1 MMLKARGSRRERR
14 GRAGRI
20 AVTAAAVVAVAGCG
34 AVIGVDADRVK
45 IPTAAGNYIT
55 RDWATLSANVAVGGS
70 SVAAATAID
79 DARAYADTVAHFLAE
94 LDLEE
99 FTGVG
104 THWDDMTQDY
114 ISDVAKWVDRST
126 TLTSNEWTRLEDVAL
141 TPVTTTGVAAASG
154 TGNKP
159 LETYVSDLVSLVN
172 TAVSTNAGKI
182 PAIREM
188 IEKTVWDA
196 VGYQAVLKLLST
208 AHKVECASASSTSY
222 GTSTVDTQ
230 AYWDTA
236 AAFLIGDGY
245 HSVLGRAQK
254 RGVEF
259 GTLGGAGI
267 AKPYEKIMK
276 LLREGQEEADC
287 DELHE
292 IYEHIEKQM
301 RVIYSQSILK
311 YAYKI
316 DKKIKDN
323 GSIAA
328 WDDDLAEGQAMY
340 RVVAGDI
347 YAKSSNPSAAVT
359 FFNALFDVR
368 SAPSAGEWDFANYCK
383 AREYLVDAF
392 TSTSAGFYLDK
403 EMGTYVDAQHVDCT
417 HQTNFNPAHAINT
430 MAGDFLPH
438 EYSIADDT
446 YQGALKLS
454 ADVAH
459 IYAELRGFTSRTSDW
474 QDMSTDF
481 QETYARWTESALSYI
496 GHKSNEWDR
505 MVGYPFP
512 KPYGDGTYTGAAPLS
527 SYIGDVVTL
536 LTSSATFDGVDTA
549 GLVAAG
555 KEMIEKTMN
564 DAVGFHAAINLL
576 SKGQHNSAAH
586 CPAGGSPTEA
596 ARIAW
601 DTAAA
606 ILVGDGYHSV
616 LGRAQKRGIEF
627 GTMGAAH
634 TAKSYETIMKLLR
647 DGQEEDDCAA
657 LHEIYEGIEKQL
669 RVVYAQGVLKYAF
682 LIDKG
687 LEAGEITGPYNDIVA
702 EGQAMYRVIA
712 GDIKD
717 RAPTKAPEHT
727 EAYKFFDDLFDVRKV
742 PSAGSWEYAN
752 YCDSIAPLEQIL
764 KVEGLLGIYRDAHH
778 VDCEE
783 KTVYESSTLAELIK
797 HAHTHG
803 GVSSKEIRGLEVLAG
818 FSFII
823 GLAGL
828 IVGSI
833 SLHKQRRG
841 GASAFKSSYVIQHV

>member
-1 MMLKARGSRRERR
+1 
-14 GRAGRI
+14 
-20 AVTAAAVVAVAGCG
+20 VTTPTVSVG
-34 AVIGVDADRVK
+34 ASGTPVPADA
-45 IPTAAGNYIT
+45 IQ
-55 RDWATLSANVAVGGS
+55 
-70 SVAAATAID
+70 
-79 DARAYADTVAHFLAE
+79 DALAYADTVAHFLAE
-94 LDLEE
+94 LDLEKFAE
-99 FTGVG
+99 DG
-104 THWDDMTQDY
+104 THWVDITDDYDE
-114 ISDVAKWVDRST
+114 DVLFWVDGSP
-126 TLTSNEWTRLEDVAL
+126 LSSNEWDRLKAVEL
-141 TPVTTTGVAAASG
+141 TPVTG
-154 TGNKP
+154 TGGAVASVNP
-159 LETYVSDLVSLVN
+159 LKSYVANVVSLVN
-172 TAVSTNAGKI
+172 TAGGSNEGNI
-182 PAIREM
+182 DAIREM

-196 VGYQAVLKLLST
+196 VGYQAVLKLLNT
-208 AHKVECASASSTSY
+208 AQNSATCTTGDPQTD
-222 GTSTVDTQ
+222 GTK
-230 AYWDTA
+230 AHWDTA

-276 LLREGQEEADC
+276 LLREGQEEKDC

-301 RVIYSQSILK
+301 RVIYSQSIVK

-316 DKKIKDN
+316 DKKIHD

-328 WDDDLAEGQAMY
+328 WDDDVAEGQAMY
-340 RVVAGDI
+340 RVLAGDI
-347 YAKSSNPSAAVT
+347 YAKSPSASQNTVRD
-359 FFNALFDVR
+359 FFNELFDVR
-368 SAPSAGEWDFANYCK
+368 SAPTAGAWDFANYCK

-403 EMGTYVDAQHVDCT
+403 EMGTYVDAEHVDCT

-430 MAGDFLPH
+430 MAGDFIPH
-438 EYSIADDT
+438 EHSIANEN

-459 IYAELRGFTSRTSDW
+459 IYAELRGFTSRSSDW
-474 QDMSTDF
+474 QDMSNDF
-481 QETYARWTESALSYI
+481 QESYAQWTESASYS
-496 GHKSNEWDR
+496 SNEWAR
-505 MVGYPFP
+505 MTAYSFP
-512 KPYGDGTYTGAAPLS
+512 KPYGEGTYTGTQPLS
-527 SYIGDVVTL
+527 NYIGDVVSL
-536 LTSSATFDGVDTA
+536 LTSSDTFDGVDTA

-576 SKGQHNSAAH
+576 SKAQSDDNAY
-586 CPAGGSPTEA
+586 CRRGGSPTEA
-596 ARIAW
+596 ACIAW
-601 DTAAA
+601 ETAAA
-606 ILVGDGYHSV
+606 LLIGDGYHSV
-616 LGRAQKRGIEF
+616 LGRAQKRGVEF
-627 GTMGAAH
+627 GTMGTAH

-647 DGQEEDDCAA
+647 DGQEETGCAA
-657 LHEIYEGIEKQL
+657 MHIIYEGIEKQL
-669 RVVYAQGVLKYAF
+669 RVIYAQGVLKYAF

-717 RAPTKAPEHT
+717 RAPDKAPEHT

-783 KTVYESSTLAELIK
+783 KTVYESTSLAELIK

-818 FSFII
+818 LSFII

-841 GASAFKSSYVIQHV
+841 GGSSAFKSSYVIQHV

>member
-1 MMLKARGSRRERR
+1 MTTMGTRGCRRERR
-14 GRAGRI
+14 GRGG
-20 AVTAAAVVAVAGCG
+20 AVAAVVVAAVGCG
-34 AVIGVDADRVK
+34 AVIGGDAAKVK

-55 RDWATLSANVAVGGS
+55 RDWAGTTVTVPVGASGTPTAD
-70 SVAAATAID
+70 AAIQ
-79 DARAYADTVAHFLAE
+79 DALAYADTVAHFLAE
-94 LDLEE
+94 LELEK

-104 THWDDMTQDY
+104 DHWDDMTLDY
-114 ISDVAKWVDRST
+114 ASDVAKWVDESA
-126 TLTSNEWTRLEDVAL
+126 LDSNEWDRLELVAL
-141 TPVTTTGVAAASG
+141 TPVTGTGAAVASG
-154 TGNKP
+154 ANSEP
-159 LETYVSDLVSLVN
+159 LKDYVTDLVSLVN
-172 TAVSTNAGKI
+172 TNSGDATKI
-182 PAIREM
+182 DAIREM

-196 VGYQAVLKLLST
+196 VGYQAVLKLLNT
-208 AHKVECASASSTSY
+208 AQNSATC
-222 GTSTVDTQ
+222 TQ
-230 AYWDTA
+230 ASGSAQTDGTKAHWDTA

-276 LLREGQEEADC
+276 LLREGQEEKDC

-292 IYEHIEKQM
+292 VYEHIEKQM
-301 RVIYSQSILK
+301 RVIYSQSIVK

-316 DKKIKDN
+316 DKKIKD

-328 WDDDLAEGQAMY
+328 WDDDVAEGQAMY
-340 RVVAGDI
+340 RVLAGDI
-347 YAKSSNPSAAVT
+347 YAKSPSASQNTVRD
-359 FFNALFDVR
+359 FFNELFDVR
-368 SAPSAGEWDFANYCK
+368 SAPTAGAWDFANYCK

-403 EMGTYVDAQHVDCT
+403 EMGTYVDAEHVDCT

-430 MAGDFLPH
+430 MAGDFIPH
-438 EYSIADDT
+438 EYSIANEN

-459 IYAELRGFTSRTSDW
+459 IYAELRGFTSRSSDW
-474 QDMSTDF
+474 QDMSDDF
-481 QETYARWTESALSYI
+481 QETYAQWTESASYQ
-496 GHKSNEWDR
+496 SNEWAR
-505 MVGYPFP
+505 MIAYSFP
-512 KPYGDGTYTGAAPLS
+512 KPYGEGTYTGTQPLS
-527 SYIGDVVTL
+527 NYIGDVVSL
-536 LTSSATFDGVDTA
+536 LTSSDTFDGVDTA

-576 SKGQHNSAAH
+576 SKAQSDDNAY
-586 CPAGGSPTEA
+586 CRRGGSPTEA

-601 DTAAA
+601 ETAAA
-606 ILVGDGYHSV
+606 LLIGDGYHSV
-616 LGRAQKRGIEF
+616 LGRAQKRGVEF
-627 GTMGAAH
+627 GTMGTAH

-647 DGQEEDDCAA
+647 DGQEETNCAMM
-657 LHEIYEGIEKQL
+657 HEIYEGIEKQL
-669 RVVYAQGVLKYAF
+669 RVIYAQGVLKYAF

-717 RAPTKAPEHT
+717 RAPDKAPEHT

-783 KTVYESSTLAELIK
+783 KTVYESTSLAELIK

-818 FSFII
+818 LSFII

>member
-1 MMLKARGSRRERR
+1 MMSARGSRRERR
-14 GRAGRI
+14 GRAGRV
-20 AVTAAAVVAVAGCG
+20 AVTAAAVVVVAGCG
-34 AVIGVDADRVK
+34 AVIGVDAAKLK

-55 RDWATLSANVAVGGS
+55 KKDWANDATTVTVG
-70 SVAAATAID
+70 SVTTGTAADAID
-79 DARAYADTVAHFLAE
+79 GALAYAETVAHFLAE

-104 THWDDMTQDY
+104 SWWDDMTQDY
-114 ISDVAKWVDRST
+114 ASDVAKWVDGSS
-126 TLTSNEWTRLEDVAL
+126 LTSNEWTRIEDVAL
-141 TPVTTTGVAAASG
+141 TPVATTGVAAASG

-172 TAVSTNAGKI
+172 TAGSANAGKI

-196 VGYQAVLKLLST
+196 VGYQASLKLLST
-208 AHKVECASASSTSY
+208 AHKVECTGATSTSY
-222 GTSTVDTQ
+222 GTSTDATR

-276 LLREGQEEADC
+276 LLREGQEESDC
-287 DELHE
+287 NELHE

-316 DKKIKDN
+316 DKKIKD

-481 QETYARWTESALSYI
+481 QETYARWTETASYT
-496 GHKSNEWDR
+496 SNEWAR

-576 SKGQHNSAAH
+576 SKGQHNSVAH

-616 LGRAQKRGIEF
+616 LGRAQKRGVEF
-627 GTMGAAH
+627 GTMGTAH

-712 GDIKD
+712 GDVKE

-742 PSAGSWEYAN
+742 PSAGSWAYAN

-783 KTVYESSTLAELIK
+783 KTVYESTTLAELIK

-833 SLHKQRRG
+833 SLHKQRKG
-841 GASAFKSSYVIQHV
+841 GASAFKSSYVIQRV

>member
-1 MMLKARGSRRERR
+1 MTTMGTRGRGCRRERR
-14 GRAGRI
+14 GRGG
-20 AVTAAAVVAVAGCG
+20 AVAAVVVAAVGCG

-55 RDWATLSANVAVGGS
+55 RDWASTGVTVPVGASGTP
-70 SVAAATAID
+70 TAD
-79 DARAYADTVAHFLAE
+79 DAIQDALAYADTVAHFLAE
-94 LDLEE
+94 LELEK

-114 ISDVAKWVDRST
+114 ASDVAKWVDESA
-126 TLTSNEWTRLEDVAL
+126 LDSNEWDRLELVAL
-141 TPVTTTGVAAASG
+141 TPVTGTGAAVASG
-154 TGNKP
+154 ANSEP
-159 LETYVSDLVSLVN
+159 LKDYVTDLVSLVN
-172 TAVSTNAGKI
+172 TNSGDATKI
-182 PAIREM
+182 DAIREM

-196 VGYQAVLKLLST
+196 VGYQAVLKLLNT
-208 AHKVECASASSTSY
+208 AQNSATC
-222 GTSTVDTQ
+222 TQ
-230 AYWDTA
+230 ASGSAQTDGTKAHWDTA

-276 LLREGQEEADC
+276 LLREGQEEKDC

-301 RVIYSQSILK
+301 RVIYSQSIVK

-316 DKKIKDN
+316 DKKIKD

-328 WDDDLAEGQAMY
+328 WDDDVAEGQAMY
-340 RVVAGDI
+340 RVLAGDI
-347 YAKSSNPSAAVT
+347 YAKSPSASQNTVRD
-359 FFNALFDVR
+359 FFNELFDVR
-368 SAPSAGEWDFANYCK
+368 SAPTAGAWDFANYCK

-403 EMGTYVDAQHVDCT
+403 EMGTYVDAEHVDCT

-438 EYSIADDT
+438 EYSIANEN

-459 IYAELRGFTSRTSDW
+459 IYAELRGFTSRSSDW
-474 QDMSTDF
+474 QDMSDDF
-481 QETYARWTESALSYI
+481 QETYAQWTESASYQ
-496 GHKSNEWDR
+496 SNEWAR
-505 MVGYPFP
+505 MIAYSFP
-512 KPYGDGTYTGAAPLS
+512 KPYGEGTYTGTQPLS
-527 SYIGDVVTL
+527 NYIGDVVSL
-536 LTSSATFDGVDTA
+536 LTSSDTFDGVDTL
-549 GLVAAG
+549 GLIAAG

-576 SKGQHNSAAH
+576 SKAQSDDNAYCKRGET
-586 CPAGGSPTEA
+586 PTEA

-606 ILVGDGYHSV
+606 LLIGDGYHSV
-616 LGRAQKRGIEF
+616 LGRAQKRGVEF
-627 GTMGAAH
+627 GTMGTAH

-647 DGQEEDDCAA
+647 DGQEETNCAMM
-657 LHEIYEGIEKQL
+657 HEIYEGIEKQL
-669 RVVYAQGVLKYAF
+669 RVIYAQGVLKYAF

-717 RAPTKAPEHT
+717 RAPDKAPEHT

-783 KTVYESSTLAELIK
+783 KTVYESTSLAELIK

-818 FSFII
+818 LSFII

>member
-1 MMLKARGSRRERR
+1 
-14 GRAGRI
+14 
-20 AVTAAAVVAVAGCG
+20 
-34 AVIGVDADRVK
+34 
-45 IPTAAGNYIT
+45 
-55 RDWATLSANVAVGGS
+55 
-70 SVAAATAID
+70 
-79 DARAYADTVAHFLAE
+79 
-94 LDLEE
+94 
-99 FTGVG
+99 
-104 THWDDMTQDY
+104 
-114 ISDVAKWVDRST
+114 
-126 TLTSNEWTRLEDVAL
+126 
-141 TPVTTTGVAAASG
+141 
-154 TGNKP
+154 
-159 LETYVSDLVSLVN
+159 
-172 TAVSTNAGKI
+172 
-182 PAIREM
+182 
-188 IEKTVWDA
+188 
-196 VGYQAVLKLLST
+196 
-208 AHKVECASASSTSY
+208 
-222 GTSTVDTQ
+222 
-230 AYWDTA
+230 
-236 AAFLIGDGY
+236 
-245 HSVLGRAQK
+245 
-254 RGVEF
+254 
-259 GTLGGAGI
+259 
-267 AKPYEKIMK
+267 
-276 LLREGQEEADC
+276 
-287 DELHE
+287 
-292 IYEHIEKQM
+292 
-301 RVIYSQSILK
+301 
-311 YAYKI
+311 
-316 DKKIKDN
+316 
-323 GSIAA
+323 
-328 WDDDLAEGQAMY
+328 
-340 RVVAGDI
+340 
-347 YAKSSNPSAAVT
+347 
-359 FFNALFDVR
+359 
-368 SAPSAGEWDFANYCK
+368 
-383 AREYLVDAF
+383 
-392 TSTSAGFYLDK
+392 
-403 EMGTYVDAQHVDCT
+403 MGTYVDAEHVDCT

-438 EYSIADDT
+438 EYSIADET

-459 IYAELRGFTSRTSDW
+459 IYAELRGFTSRSSDW

-481 QETYARWTESALSYI
+481 QETYAQWTETASYT
-496 GHKSNEWDR
+496 SNEWAR
-505 MVGYPFP
+505 MVAYPFP

-527 SYIGDVVTL
+527 NYIGDVVTL

-576 SKGQHNSAAH
+576 SKGQHDSAAH
-586 CPAGGSPTEA
+586 CPAGGSPTET

-616 LGRAQKRGIEF
+616 LGRAQKRGVEF
-627 GTMGAAH
+627 GTMGTAH

-647 DGQEEDDCAA
+647 DGQEESDCAA

-712 GDIKD
+712 GDVKD

-783 KTVYESSTLAELIK
+783 KTVYESTTLAELIK

>member
-1 MMLKARGSRRERR
+1 M
-14 GRAGRI
+14 
-20 AVTAAAVVAVAGCG
+20 VTLV
-34 AVIGVDADRVK
+34 R
-45 IPTAAGNYIT
+45 TA
-55 RDWATLSANVAVGGS
+55 GGS
-70 SVAAATAID
+70 
-79 DARAYADTVAHFLAE
+79 
-94 LDLEE
+94 
-99 FTGVG
+99 
-104 THWDDMTQDY
+104 
-114 ISDVAKWVDRST
+114 
-126 TLTSNEWTRLEDVAL
+126 NEA
-141 TPVTTTGVAAASG
+141 
-154 TGNKP
+154 
-159 LETYVSDLVSLVN
+159 
-172 TAVSTNAGKI
+172 KI

-208 AHKVECASASSTSY
+208 AHKVECSGRVTATNGEVTDY
-222 GTSTVDTQ
+222 GTATDATR

-276 LLREGQEEADC
+276 LLREGQEETDC

-347 YAKSSNPSAAVT
+347 YAKSSSPSDAVT
-359 FFNALFDVR
+359 FFNRLFDVR
-368 SAPSAGEWDFANYCK
+368 SAPSAGSWDFANYCK

-459 IYAELRGFTSRTSDW
+459 IYAELRGFTSRSSDW

-481 QETYARWTESALSYI
+481 QETYARWTESASYT
-496 GHKSNEWDR
+496 SNEWAR
-505 MVGYPFP
+505 MVAYPFP

-586 CPAGGSPTEA
+586 CPAGGTPTET

-616 LGRAQKRGIEF
+616 LGRAQKRGVEF
-627 GTMGAAH
+627 GTMGTAH

-841 GASAFKSSYVIQHV
+841 GASAFTSSYVIQHVSTSSTSLAKLSAHYDRN